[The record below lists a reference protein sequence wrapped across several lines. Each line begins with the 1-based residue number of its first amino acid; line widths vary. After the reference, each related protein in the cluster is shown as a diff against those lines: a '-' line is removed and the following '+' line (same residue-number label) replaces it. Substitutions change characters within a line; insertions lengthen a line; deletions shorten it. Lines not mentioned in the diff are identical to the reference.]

1 MLNKQVISI
10 LLFTMLI
17 AIGCASPNSLTS
29 DELTNVSGVLVA
41 DQTYDR
47 VEGAEIHFE
56 EEDKTVK
63 TDSNGVFMLYEMGVG
78 NHTVTISADG
88 YETAEKEVE
97 IVNGGTRLEL
107 TIE

>member
-10 LLFTMLI
+10 LLVTIFF

-41 DQTYDR
+41 VESYDR

-56 EEDKTVK
+56 EEDKTVT
-63 TDSNGVFMLYEMGVG
+63 TDSNGIFTLYEMGTG

-88 YETAEKEVE
+88 YETAEREVE

-107 TIE
+107 TID